1 MKNLQSMYVLLFAF
15 IMVMPLQAQRI
26 YQQSMLEFMQ
36 EFPEARYK
44 QCTNQYEFN
53 HAPFPLYQE
62 FSQSYFPAKGHHN
75 DVFIMEVPNGKAY
88 VDRHGYVHINNRFI
102 KETQIKHL
110 NFFNGQ
116 EYIDQNDCHNVKV
129 VSGRVAIVT
138 HLYPYCYGLWIF
150 DVLSQLALL
159 EIHNV
164 EYDYLLIPY
173 GAPHLQE
180 TLDIWGIDRSKI
192 IPLYLDVEIQADMI
206 IKPTSVS
213 NDDVSVVC
221 TNYYIDF
228 LLDHVRN
235 KMLKGL
241 ESRNVGCDFPEKIFI
256 SRNDAGGRRAIPNED
271 DVFAL
276 FEPLGF
282 RRYELTSLSMAEKIL
297 LFHNAKKI
305 VSFIGSGSTN
315 ILFCKPGTHYIEIMQ
330 KMVEATFFYIADSFQ
345 LKYDVIDDSTYYDLV
360 NGSPWAPSAPVSL
373 DTVRAFLSD
382 HPGL

>member
-1 MKNLQSMYVLLFAF
+1 MKKLQRVCTLLCVF
-15 IMVMPLQAQRI
+15 ITTIPLQAKRIHQR
-26 YQQSMLEFMQ
+26 SMLEFMQ

-44 QCTNQYEFN
+44 QCISNYAFD

-62 FSQSYFPAKGHHN
+62 FSQSYFPSKGHHC
-75 DVFIMEVPNGKAY
+75 DVFIMEIPQGKAY
-88 VDRHGYVHINNRFI
+88 VDKHGYVHINDCFI

-110 NFFNGQ
+110 NFFNDQ
-116 EYIDQNDCHNVKV
+116 EYIDQEDCHNMKV
-129 VSGRVAIVT
+129 VPGRVAIVT
-138 HLYPYCYGLWIF
+138 HLYPYCYGLWIL

-159 EIHNV
+159 EIYNI

-213 NDDVSVVC
+213 NDDVLVVC

-228 LLDHVRN
+228 LLNHVRN
-235 KMLKGL
+235 TMLKGL
-241 ESRNVGCDFPEKIFI
+241 ESRNVVYDFPEKIFI

-282 RRYELTSLSMAEKIL
+282 RRYELTLLSMAEKIS
-297 LFHNAKKI
+297 LFHNAKTI

-330 KMVEATFFYIADSFQ
+330 KMVEATFFYITDSFK

-360 NGSPWAPSAPVSL
+360 NGSPWSPSVSL
-373 DTVRAFLSD
+373 SLDCVRKFLSE
-382 HPGL
+382 HPDL